1 MDTRHVEAELIA
13 YLDGELSK
21 RERAR
26 IEAHLADCARCRAE
40 LAELRALRDEV
51 DATYDAAL
59 SPVELSYTATQRIR
73 ERLHQTAERPGW
85 WWQLRRNWGVLAQA
99 ALALVMIVAFVG
111 TYRTVNVPLAQPQQ
125 TLVLGQRELAPGR
138 QAALRVVVRTA
149 ESVSPVAGAL
159 VSVSLR
165 EAPGV
170 LRQVYQGVTGP
181 DGTADVTFTVP
192 EELEG
197 NADLVVETRSDAGR
211 GTVVRPI
218 IVARRYKLLLT
229 PDKPVYRPGQTVHVR
244 ALALDAGDLHPATGA
259 PIQLA
264 LNGLAGSA
272 SATTSDYGVATGE
285 LPLPADLAA
294 GDYTLRATLGDTVAE
309 RAISVRD
316 EPLPAFRVTLSPE
329 QAVYAPGAR
338 LQGAVE
344 ASYVFGKPVVDA
356 EVTVRGYALH
366 DGARISVAEADVTTD
381 ARGHATFTLNL
392 PANYGADALAT
403 LELEAEVRDPAGQK
417 AGVRTQV
424 PITAEPL
431 RVQAVPESG
440 ALKPGVENV
449 VYVSTTTPDGRPLA
463 TALTVE
469 GPGFTRALTTD
480 AYGLGAFRFSPA
492 EGRTRLQITAR
503 DETGRATTTTLTLAA
518 EAGERTLLLRT
529 DRAAYEVGETLR
541 VEALAHGLPD
551 ETPIYLDVVREQQI
565 AAVLSA
571 PLEQG
576 SATFAL
582 DLDGDLL
589 GSLDLRA
596 YALTADNAR
605 IEDHRWV
612 VVDAPD
618 ALDVTLAADRE
629 VYRPGETAE
638 LAVRTTR
645 AAKDAPTT
653 AVVGL
658 SVVDASVYALE
669 TQPATFARLSALL
682 DAGLLERRGAVSD
695 PDTLLDAET
704 ARRTAQEVAARAAW
718 ATAPA
723 ADYTLEAQTALRPE
737 VDAARVRTARG
748 FAWGML
754 LLPLL
759 MSALVVRGLAPWGT
773 LRRAL
778 RRVGVGLL
786 IFMLVSPLT
795 GLLFGGGSWLLAQ
808 LLGAQAVLL
817 PLSVVVVVLLALV
830 GVSWWR
836 RDARLQAATGLVAA
850 YLVVGAGAL
859 LVGAPVDV
867 PTGWLL
873 AGVIAGFLLLIAA
886 LALLGQG
893 LLLEGRPGAGWLT
906 TALGLLLIPL
916 ALTLAFSPA
925 LTSPLTRTLASPE
938 LYAGPLSW
946 LTGCAAPEMTGE
958 PTYEPEDDVEEEIV
972 TEEVV
977 VTATP
982 VPTEEP
988 AEEAPVEEPTEVPP
1002 EATATSP
1009 PAPYPFR
1016 QVFPETLYWDPE
1028 AYTDAEGRLHVSLPL
1043 ADSVTT
1049 WQISALASTREGVL
1063 GAATAR
1069 LPVVQDFFVD
1079 LQAPRQSAVGETITV
1094 NATLYNYAETAQT
1107 VRLMLASQAGL
1118 TLLDAPDAVAVAPD
1132 GVATATFT
1140 LRADAAGTFA
1150 LQLTAAGEDVFD
1162 AVEQQIVV
1170 TAP

>member
-13 YLDGELSK
+13 YLDGELSE

-26 IEAHLADCARCRAE
+26 VEAHLADCPRCQAE
-40 LAELRALRDEV
+40 LEELQALQDEV
-51 DATYDAAL
+51 GATYDAAL
-59 SPVELSYTATQRIR
+59 SPIELSYAATQRIR
-73 ERLHQTAERPGW
+73 ERLQQAAERPGW
-85 WWQLRRNWGVLAQA
+85 WWQLRRNWGMLAQA

-111 TYRTVNVPLAQPQQ
+111 TYQMVNVPLAQPQQ
-125 TLVLGQRELAPGR
+125 ALVLGQRELAPGR
-138 QAALRVVVRTA
+138 KAALRVVVRTA

-170 LRQVYQGVTGP
+170 LRQVYQGVTAD

-192 EELEG
+192 EDLEG
-197 NADLVVETRSDAGR
+197 AADLVVETRSDAGR

-218 IVARRYKLLLT
+218 VIARRYKLLLT
-229 PDKPVYRPGQTVHVR
+229 PDKPVYRPGQTVRVR
-244 ALALDAGDLHPATGA
+244 ALALDAGDLRPATDA
-259 PIQLA
+259 TVQLA
-264 LNGLAGSA
+264 LSGPVGSA
-272 SATTSDYGVATGE
+272 SATTSDYGVATWE

-309 RAISVRD
+309 RTVSVRD

-344 ASYVFGKPVVDA
+344 ATYVFGKPVVDA
-356 EVTVRGYALH
+356 DVTVRGYALR
-366 DGARISVAEADVTTD
+366 DGARVSVAEVDVTTD
-381 ARGHATFTLNL
+381 ARGRAAFALNL
-392 PANYGADALAT
+392 PANYGDDALAT
-403 LELEAEVRDPAGQK
+403 LELEAEVQDPAGQS
-417 AGVRTQV
+417 AGVRTRV
-424 PITAEPL
+424 PVTAEPL

-449 VYVSTTTPDGRPLA
+449 VYVSTTTPDGRPRA
-463 TALTVE
+463 TTLTVE
-469 GPGFTRALTTD
+469 GPDFTRALTTD
-480 AYGLGAFRFSPA
+480 AYGLGAFRFTPA
-492 EGRTRLQITAR
+492 GGRTPLQITAR
-503 DETGRATTTTLTLAA
+503 DETGRTTATTLTLAA
-518 EAGERTLLLRT
+518 DAGERTLLLRT

-551 ETPIYLDVVREQQI
+551 ATPIYLDVVRERQI

-582 DLDGDLL
+582 DLDADLL

-605 IEDHRWV
+605 LEDHRWI

-638 LAVRTTR
+638 LDVRTTR
-645 AAKDAPTT
+645 AAADAPTA

-669 TQPATFARLSALL
+669 TQPSTFARLSALL
-682 DAGLLERRGAVSD
+682 DAGLLERQGAVSD
-695 PDTLLDAET
+695 PEALLDDEAE
-704 ARRTAQEVAARAAW
+704 RRVAQEVAARAAW
-718 ATAPA
+718 AGAPA
-723 ADYTLEAQTALRPE
+723 ADYTLEAQTALAPA

-759 MSALVVRGLAPWGT
+759 TGALVVWGLAPWGA

-786 IFMLVSPLT
+786 VFLLASPLT

-817 PLSVVVVVLLALV
+817 PLGVVVALLLALV

-873 AGVIAGFLLLIAA
+873 AGVVAGFLLLIAA

-925 LTSPLTRTLASPE
+925 LASPLTRTLASPE
-938 LYAGPLSW
+938 LYAGPLGW

-958 PTYEPEDDVEEEIV
+958 PDEMTVEV
-972 TEEVV
+972 TEEVEGE
-977 VTATP
+977 A
-982 VPTEEP
+982 EAP
-988 AEEAPVEEPTEVPP
+988 AEEAPVEEEPTEEPP
-1002 EATATSP
+1002 EVTATP
-1009 PAPYPFR
+1009 PPEPYPFR

-1028 AYTDAEGRLHVSLPL
+1028 AYTDADGRLHVSLPL

-1049 WQISALASTREGVL
+1049 WQISALASTRDGVL

-1069 LPVVQDFFVD
+1069 LPVVQDFFVA
-1079 LQAPRQSAVGETITV
+1079 LRAPRQSAVGETITV

-1107 VRLMLASQAGL
+1107 VRLTLAPQAGL
-1118 TLLDAPDAVAVAPD
+1118 TLLDAPDAVVVAPD
-1132 GVATATFT
+1132 GIATATFT
-1140 LRADAAGTFA
+1140 LRADDAGTFA
-1150 LQLTAAGEDVFD
+1150 LQLTAEGEDVVD